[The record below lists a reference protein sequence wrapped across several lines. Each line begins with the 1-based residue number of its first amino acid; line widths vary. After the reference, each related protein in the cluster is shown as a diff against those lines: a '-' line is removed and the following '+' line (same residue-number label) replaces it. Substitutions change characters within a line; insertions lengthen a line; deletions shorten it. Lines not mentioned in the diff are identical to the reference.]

1 MSWNL
6 KSGSGRP
13 TTLGFFTP
21 PLVFG
26 ARSVNIVSFF
36 KRETG
41 SMAQQY
47 QPGQRWISDSEAE
60 LGLGTVLAQ
69 DGRLL
74 TVLYPATGETRQY
87 ALRNAPLTRVRFSPG
102 DVITHFENW
111 KMTVREVDDVDGLLV
126 YHGLNAQNEVV
137 TLPETQLSNF
147 IQFRLATDRL
157 FAGQIDQLSWFSLRY
172 NTLEHTS
179 RQLQSSL
186 WGLGGVRAQP
196 IAHQLH
202 IAREV
207 ADRIAPRVLLADEVG
222 LGKTIEAGLVIHRQ
236 LLSGRANR
244 VLILVPEN
252 LQHQWLVEMRR
263 RFNLQVALFDAERFM
278 ESDAGNPFEDT
289 QLALVALEWLVE
301 DEKAQDALFAAGWD
315 LMVVDEAH
323 HLVWHED
330 KASRE
335 YSLVEQLAEVI
346 AGVLLLTATPEQL
359 GQDSHFAR
367 LRLLDPN
374 RFHDLKAF
382 RAESENYRPVAQ
394 AVQELLDK
402 GKLSPQAQ
410 TTIHGFL
417 GAEGDA
423 LLAAVNAGDD
433 EAKSRLIRELLDR
446 HGTGRVLFRNTRAAV
461 QGFPERKLHEYPLPC
476 PVEYLELPVGEH
488 ADLYPEVSFQAHSE
502 VSEEERWWR
511 FDPRVDWLIDTLKML
526 KRVKVLVICA
536 HAETA
541 MDLEDALRV
550 RSGIPATVFHEGMNI
565 LERDRAAAYFADE
578 EFGAQVL
585 ICSEIG
591 SEGRNFQFS
600 HHLVLFDLPSHPDLL
615 EQRIG
620 RLDRIGQ
627 KHTIELHVPFLE
639 TSPQARLFQWYHEAL
654 NAFLNTCPTGNAL
667 QHQFG
672 SRLLPLL
679 ESGDDDE
686 WQKLI
691 NEARAER
698 ERLESELHTGR
709 DRLLELN
716 SGGAGEGEALVEAIL
731 DQDDQFSLP
740 IYMETLF
747 DAFGIDSEDH
757 SENALIL
764 KPSEKMLDA
773 SFPLGD
779 DEGVTITYDR
789 NQALSREDM
798 QFITWEHPMVQGG
811 MDLVLSGSMGNTAV
825 ALIKNKA
832 LKPGTVLL
840 ELIYVSEVVAPR
852 SLQLGRYLPPA
863 ALRCLLD
870 PNGNDL
876 SSRVSFNTLNDQ
888 LESVPRA
895 SANKFIQAQRDL
907 LTPRINAGEEKITPK
922 HAERVAE
929 AQRRLAADTEEELA
943 RLTAL
948 QAVNPTVRDSELVAL
963 RAQREQGLAML
974 EKAALRLEAIR
985 VLVAG

>member
-1 MSWNL
+1 
-6 KSGSGRP
+6 
-13 TTLGFFTP
+13 
-21 PLVFG
+21 
-26 ARSVNIVSFF
+26 
-36 KRETG
+36 
-41 SMAQQY
+41 MAQY
-47 QPGQRWISDSEAE
+47 EPGQRWISDSEAE
-60 LGLGTVLAQ
+60 LGLGTVLML
-69 DGRLL
+69 DGRML

-102 DVITHFENW
+102 DEITHFEGW
-111 KMTVREVDDVDGLLV
+111 KLTVQEVEDVDGLLV
-126 YHGLNAQNEVV
+126 YHGLNAQHESV

-147 IQFRLATDRL
+147 IQFRLASDRL
-157 FAGQIDQLSWFSLRY
+157 FAGQIDPLPWFALRY
-172 NTLEHTS
+172 HTLDYTS

-263 RFNLQVALFDAERFM
+263 RFNLDVALFDEERFI
-278 ESDAGNPFEDT
+278 ESDASNPFEDC
-289 QLALVALEWLVE
+289 QLALVALEWLCE

-315 LMVVDEAH
+315 LLVVDEAH
-323 HLVWHED
+323 HLVWHPEH
-330 KASRE
+330 ASDE
-335 YSLVEQLAEVI
+335 YALVEQLAGVI
-346 AGVLLLTATPEQL
+346 PGVLLLTATPEQL

-374 RFHDLKAF
+374 RFHDLAAF
-382 RAESENYRPVAQ
+382 RAESANYKPIAE

-402 GKLSPQAQ
+402 GRLSDAAHQ
-410 TTIHGFL
+410 TIHNFL
-417 GAEGDA
+417 GNDGEA
-423 LLAAVNAGDD
+423 LLGAVSDGDIQ
-433 EAKSRLIRELLDR
+433 ASARLVRELLDR
-446 HGTGRVLFRNTRAAV
+446 HGTGRLLFRNTRAAV
-461 QGFPERKLHEYPLPC
+461 QGFPDRELHPYPLASPD
-476 PVEYLELPVGEH
+476 EYMELPIGEH
-488 ADLYPEVSFQAHSE
+488 ADLYPEVSYQAQPD
-502 VSEEERWWR
+502 VDEEQRWWK
-511 FDPRVDWLIDTLKML
+511 FDPRVEWLIDTLKML
-526 KRVKVLVICA
+526 KKFKVLVICA

-550 RSGIPATVFHEGMNI
+550 RKGIPASVFHEGMSI

-591 SEGRNFQFS
+591 SEGRNFQFA
-600 HHLVLFDLPSHPDLL
+600 HHLVLFDLPAHPDLL

-627 KHTIELHVPFLE
+627 KHRIQLHVPYLE
-639 TSPQARLFQWYHEAL
+639 NSPQERLFQWYHQAL
-654 NAFLNTCPTGNAL
+654 NAFLATCPTGNAL

-679 ESGDDDE
+679 ESGDEGEWRALVDE
-686 WQKLI
+686 
-691 NEARAER
+691 ATT
-698 ERLESELHTGR
+698 ERLRLEGELHAGR

-731 DQDDQFSLP
+731 EQDDQFALP
-740 IYMETLF
+740 IYMEQLF

-757 SENALIL
+757 SDNALIL
-764 KPSEKMLDA
+764 RPGEKMLDA

-789 NQALSREDM
+789 GMALTREDM
-798 QFITWEHPMVQGG
+798 QFLTWEHPMVQGG
-811 MDLVLSGSMGNTAV
+811 MDLVRSGSMGNTGV

-832 LKPGTVLL
+832 LKAGTVLL
-840 ELIYVSEVVAPR
+840 EMLYVSEVVAPR
-852 SLQLGRYLPPA
+852 ALQLGRYLPPI

-870 PNGNDL
+870 ASGNDL
-876 SSRVSFNTLNDQ
+876 AAKVSFEKLNEQ

-895 SANKFIQAQRDL
+895 SANKFVQAQRDSL
-907 LTPRINAGEEKITPK
+907 NPLINAGEETIAPRHIT
-922 HAERVAE
+922 RVKE
-929 AQRRLAADTEEELA
+929 AKRRLAAETDEELA

-948 QAVNPTVRDSELVAL
+948 QAVNPSVRDSELDAL
-963 RAQREQGLAML
+963 RKLREQGLAML
-974 EKAALRLEAIR
+974 DKAALRLEAIR

>member
-1 MSWNL
+1 
-6 KSGSGRP
+6 
-13 TTLGFFTP
+13 
-21 PLVFG
+21 
-26 ARSVNIVSFF
+26 
-36 KRETG
+36 
-41 SMAQQY
+41 MAQQY

-60 LGLGTVLAQ
+60 LGLGTILAQ

-74 TVLYPATGETRQY
+74 TVLYPATGDTRQY
-87 ALRNAPLTRVRFSPG
+87 SLRNAPLTRVRFSPG
-102 DVITHFENW
+102 DQITHFEGW
-111 KMTVREVDDVDGLLV
+111 KLTVREVEDADGLLV
-126 YHGLNAQNEVV
+126 YHGLDGQNQARV
-137 TLPETQLSNF
+137 LPETQLSNF
-147 IQFRLATDRL
+147 IQFRLASDRL
-157 FAGQIDQLSWFSLRY
+157 FAGQIDPLSWFSLRY
-172 NTLEHTS
+172 NTLQHTS
-179 RQLQSSL
+179 KQMLSTL
-186 WGLGGVRAQP
+186 WGLGGCRAQP
-196 IAHQLH
+196 IAHQMH

-236 LLSGRANR
+236 LLCGRASR

-263 RFNLQVALFDAERFM
+263 RFNLQVALFDAERFI
-278 ESDAGNPFEDT
+278 ESDASNPFEDA

-323 HLVWHED
+323 HLVWHEEQ
-330 KASRE
+330 ASPE
-335 YSLVEQLAEVI
+335 YALVEQLAQVI
-346 AGVLLLTATPEQL
+346 PGVLLLTATPEQL

-374 RFHDLKAF
+374 RFHDLAAF
-382 RAESENYRPVAQ
+382 RAESEHYRPVAE
-394 AVQELLDK
+394 AVQELLDE
-402 GKLSPQAQ
+402 GRLSPKAHA
-410 TTIHGFL
+410 TIEGFL
-417 GAEGDA
+417 GAEGEA
-423 LLAAVNAGDD
+423 LLAAVTDGDSQ
-433 EAKSRLIRELLDR
+433 ASARLIRELLDR
-446 HGTGRVLFRNTRAAV
+446 HGTGRVLFRNTRAAI
-461 QGFPERKLHEYPLPC
+461 QGFPERQLHPYPLANP
-476 PVEYLELPVGEH
+476 EQYHALPSGER
-488 ADLYPEVSFQAHSE
+488 AELYPEVAFQAQGETSDD
-502 VSEEERWWR
+502 ERWWR

-526 KRVKVLVICA
+526 KRTKVLVICA

-550 RSGIPATVFHEGMNI
+550 RSGIPATVFHEGMSI

-591 SEGRNFQFS
+591 SEGRNFQFA
-600 HHLVLFDLPSHPDLL
+600 HHLVMFDLPAHPDLL

-627 KHTIELHVPFLE
+627 KHTIQLHIPYLQD
-639 TSPQARLFQWYHEAL
+639 SPQERLFQWYHQGL
-654 NAFLNTCPTGNAL
+654 NAFLATCPTGNAL

-672 SRLLPLL
+672 PRLLSLL
-679 ESGDDDE
+679 EGGDSKAWEALVD
-686 WQKLI
+686 
-691 NEARAER
+691 EARAER
-698 ERLESELHTGR
+698 ERLEAELHSGR

-716 SGGAGEGEALVEAIL
+716 SGGAGEGQALVEAIL
-731 DQDDQFSLP
+731 EQDDQFALP

-798 QFITWEHPMVQGG
+798 QFLTWEHPMVQGG

-840 ELIYVSEVVAPR
+840 ELLYVSEVVAPR
-852 SLQLGRYLPPA
+852 SLQLGRYLPSA

-870 PNGNDL
+870 ANGNDL
-876 SSRVSFNTLNDQ
+876 SPRVAFETLNDQ
-888 LESVPRA
+888 LESVPKA
-895 SANKFIQAQRDL
+895 SANKFVQAQRDVL
-907 LTPRINAGEEKITPK
+907 AKRIAGGEAKVMPS
-922 HAERVAE
+922 HVERVAE
-929 AQRRLAADTEEELA
+929 AQRRLAAEADEDLA

-948 QAVNPTVRDSELVAL
+948 KAVNPSVRDSEIDAL
-963 RAQREQGLAML
+963 RKQREEGLAML

>member
-1 MSWNL
+1 
-6 KSGSGRP
+6 
-13 TTLGFFTP
+13 
-21 PLVFG
+21 
-26 ARSVNIVSFF
+26 
-36 KRETG
+36 
-41 SMAQQY
+41 MAQQY

-69 DGRLL
+69 EGRLL
-74 TVLYPATGETRQY
+74 TVLYPATGDTRQY
-87 ALRNAPLTRVRFSPG
+87 SLRNAPLTRVRFSPG
-102 DVITHFENW
+102 DQIIHFEGW
-111 KMTVREVDDVDGLLV
+111 KLTVREVEDHDGLLV
-126 YHGLNAQNEVV
+126 YHGLDAQNQPR

-147 IQFRLATDRL
+147 IQFRLASDRL
-157 FAGQIDQLSWFSLRY
+157 FAGQIDPLSWFSLRY

-179 RQLQSSL
+179 KQMQSAL
-186 WGLGGVRAQP
+186 WGLGGCRAQP

-222 LGKTIEAGLVIHRQ
+222 LGKTIEAGLIIHRQ
-236 LLSGRANR
+236 LLCGRASR
-244 VLILVPEN
+244 VLIMVPEN

-263 RFNLQVALFDAERFM
+263 RFNLEVALFDAERFI
-278 ESDAGNPFEDT
+278 ESDASNPFEDA
-289 QLALVALEWLVE
+289 QLALVALEWLTE

-315 LMVVDEAH
+315 MMVVDEAH
-323 HLVWHED
+323 HLVWHEER
-330 KASRE
+330 ASPE
-335 YSLVEQLAEVI
+335 YALIEQLSQVI
-346 AGVLLLTATPEQL
+346 PGVLLLTATPEQL

-374 RFHDLKAF
+374 RFHDLAAF
-382 RAESENYRPVAQ
+382 RAESENYRPVAE
-394 AVQELLDK
+394 AVQELLDE
-402 GKLSPQAQ
+402 GRLSPKAKA
-410 TTIHGFL
+410 TIEGFL

-423 LLAAVNAGDD
+423 LLAAVSDGDTQ
-433 EAKSRLIRELLDR
+433 ASARLIRELLDR

-461 QGFPERKLHEYPLPC
+461 QGFPERHLHPYPLANPDQ
-476 PVEYLELPVGEH
+476 YRELPAGER
-488 ADLYPEVSFQAHSE
+488 AELYPEVTFQSQVE
-502 VSEEERWWR
+502 SSEEERWWH
-511 FDPRVDWLIDTLKML
+511 FDPRVDWLVDTLKML
-526 KRVKVLVICA
+526 KRTKVLVICA

-541 MDLEDALRV
+541 MDLEDALRM
-550 RSGIPATVFHEGMNI
+550 RSGIPATVFHEGMSI

-591 SEGRNFQFS
+591 SEGRNFQFA

-627 KHTIELHVPFLE
+627 KHTIELHVPYLQD
-639 TSPQARLFQWYHEAL
+639 SPQERLFQWYHEGL
-654 NAFLNTCPTGNAL
+654 NAFLATCPTGNAL

-672 SRLLPLL
+672 PRLLPLL
-679 ESGDDDE
+679 EGAKASDWDALVED
-686 WQKLI
+686 
-691 NEARAER
+691 ARQER
-698 ERLESELHTGR
+698 ERLEAELHSGR

-731 DQDDQFSLP
+731 EQDDQFALP

-789 NQALSREDM
+789 LQALSREDM

-840 ELIYVSEVVAPR
+840 ELLYVSEVVAPR

-870 PNGNDL
+870 ANGNDL
-876 SSRVSFNTLNDQ
+876 ASRVAFETLNEQ

-895 SANKFIQAQRDL
+895 SANKFIQAQRDVL
-907 LTPRINAGEEKITPK
+907 SKRIADGEAKILPRHTD
-922 HAERVAE
+922 RVDE
-929 AQRRLAADTEEELA
+929 AQRRLAAESDEELA

-948 QAVNPTVRDSELVAL
+948 QAVNPSVRDSEIDTL
-963 RAQREQGLAML
+963 RKHREDGLAML
-974 EKAALRLEAIR
+974 GKSALRLEAIR

>member
-1 MSWNL
+1 
-6 KSGSGRP
+6 
-13 TTLGFFTP
+13 
-21 PLVFG
+21 
-26 ARSVNIVSFF
+26 
-36 KRETG
+36 
-41 SMAQQY
+41 MAQQY

-60 LGLGTVLAQ
+60 LGLGTILAQ

-74 TVLYPATGETRQY
+74 TVLYPATGDTRQY
-87 ALRNAPLTRVRFSPG
+87 SLRNAPLTRVRFSPG
-102 DVITHFENW
+102 DQITHFEGW
-111 KMTVREVDDVDGLLV
+111 KLTVREVDDIDGLMV
-126 YHGLNAQNEVV
+126 YHGLDGQNQPR

-147 IQFRLATDRL
+147 IQFRLASDRL
-157 FAGQIDQLSWFSLRY
+157 FAGQIDPLSWFSLRY
-172 NTLEHTS
+172 NTLQHTS
-179 RQLQSSL
+179 KQMQSAL
-186 WGLGGVRAQP
+186 WGLGGCRAQP

-207 ADRIAPRVLLADEVG
+207 ADRSAPRVLLADEVG

-236 LLSGRANR
+236 LLSGRASR

-263 RFNLQVALFDAERFM
+263 RFNLQVALFDAERFI
-278 ESDAGNPFEDT
+278 ESDASNPFEDA
-289 QLALVALEWLVE
+289 QLALVALEWLVD

-330 KASRE
+330 QVSAE
-335 YSLVEQLAEVI
+335 YGLVEQLAQVI
-346 AGVLLLTATPEQL
+346 PGVLLLTATPEQL

-374 RFHDLKAF
+374 RFHDLAAF
-382 RAESENYRPVAQ
+382 RAESENYRPVAE
-394 AVQELLDK
+394 AVQELLDE
-402 GKLSPQAQ
+402 GRLSPEAHA
-410 TTIHGFL
+410 TIQGFL
-417 GAEGDA
+417 GAEGEA
-423 LLAAVNAGDD
+423 LLAAVSGGDSQ
-433 EAKSRLIRELLDR
+433 ASARLIRELLDR
-446 HGTGRVLFRNTRAAV
+446 HGTGRVLFRNTRAAI
-461 QGFPERKLHEYPLPC
+461 QGFPERQLHPYPLATP
-476 PVEYLELPVGEH
+476 EQYRDLPAGEH
-488 ADLYPEVSFQAHSE
+488 AELYPEVAFQAQGD
-502 VSEEERWWR
+502 VADDERWWR

-526 KRVKVLVICA
+526 KRTKVLVICA

-550 RSGIPATVFHEGMNI
+550 RSGIPASVFHEGMNI

-591 SEGRNFQFS
+591 SEGRNFQFA
-600 HHLVLFDLPSHPDLL
+600 HHLVMFDLPAHPDLL

-627 KHTIELHVPFLE
+627 KHTIQLHIPYLQG
-639 TSPQARLFQWYHEAL
+639 SPQERLFQWYHEGL

-672 SRLLPLL
+672 PRLLPLL
-679 ESGDDDE
+679 EGGESKAWDTLVAD
-686 WQKLI
+686 
-691 NEARAER
+691 ARSER
-698 ERLESELHTGR
+698 ERLEAELHTGR

-716 SGGAGEGEALVEAIL
+716 SGGAGEGQALVEAIL
-731 DQDDQFSLP
+731 EQDDQFALP

-789 NQALSREDM
+789 AQALSREDM
-798 QFITWEHPMVQGG
+798 QFLTWEHPMVQGG

-840 ELIYVSEVVAPR
+840 ELLFVSEVVAPR

-870 PNGNDL
+870 ANGNDL
-876 SSRVSFNTLNDQ
+876 AARVAFETLNEQ

-895 SANKFIQAQRDL
+895 SANKFVQAQRDVL
-907 LTPRINAGEEKITPK
+907 AKRISGGEEKIMPT
-922 HAERVAE
+922 HVERVAE
-929 AQRRLAADTEEELA
+929 AQRRLAAEADEELA
-943 RLTAL
+943 RLVAL
-948 QAVNPTVRDSELVAL
+948 QAVNPSVRDSEIDAL
-963 RAQREQGLAML
+963 RKQREEGLAML
-974 EKAALRLEAIR
+974 DKAALRLASHSRTGSWLI
-985 VLVAG
+985 

>member
-1 MSWNL
+1 
-6 KSGSGRP
+6 
-13 TTLGFFTP
+13 
-21 PLVFG
+21 
-26 ARSVNIVSFF
+26 
-36 KRETG
+36 
-41 SMAQQY
+41 MAQQY

-74 TVLYPATGETRQY
+74 TVLYPATGDTRQY
-87 ALRNAPLTRVRFSPG
+87 SLRNAPLTRVRFSPG
-102 DVITHFENW
+102 DQITHFEGW
-111 KMTVREVDDVDGLLV
+111 KLTVREVDDVDGLLV
-126 YHGLNAQNEVV
+126 YHGLDGQNQAC

-147 IQFRLATDRL
+147 IQFRLASDRL
-157 FAGQIDQLSWFSLRY
+157 FAGQIDPLSWFSLRY

-179 RQLQSSL
+179 RQLQSAL
-186 WGLGGVRAQP
+186 WGLGGTRAQP

-236 LLSGRANR
+236 LLSGRASR

-263 RFNLQVALFDAERFM
+263 RFNLQVALFDAERFI
-278 ESDAGNPFEDT
+278 ESDASNPFEDA
-289 QLALVALEWLVE
+289 QLALVALEWLTE

-315 LMVVDEAH
+315 LLVVDEAH
-323 HLVWHED
+323 HLVWHEEQV
-330 KASRE
+330 SPE
-335 YSLVEQLAEVI
+335 YGLVEQLAQVI
-346 AGVLLLTATPEQL
+346 PGVLLLTATPEQL

-374 RFHDLKAF
+374 RFHDLAAF
-382 RAESENYRPVAQ
+382 RAESEHYRPVAE
-394 AVQELLDK
+394 AVQELLDE
-402 GKLSPQAQ
+402 GRLSAKAHA
-410 TTIHGFL
+410 TIEGFL
-417 GAEGDA
+417 GAEGEA
-423 LLAAVNAGDD
+423 LLAAVNDGDTQ
-433 EAKSRLIRELLDR
+433 ASARLIRELLDR

-461 QGFPERKLHEYPLPC
+461 QGFPERNLHPYPLPS
-476 PVEYLELPVGEH
+476 PDQYMELPVGEH
-488 ADLYPEVSFQAHSE
+488 AELYPEVAFQSQGDTD
-502 VSEEERWWR
+502 EEERWWR

-550 RSGIPATVFHEGMNI
+550 RSGIPATVFHEGMSI

-591 SEGRNFQFS
+591 SEGRNFQFA
-600 HHLVLFDLPSHPDLL
+600 HHLVLFDLPAHPDLL

-627 KHTIELHVPFLE
+627 KHTIELHVPYLQN
-639 TSPQARLFQWYHEAL
+639 SPQERLFQWYDQAL
-654 NAFLNTCPTGNAL
+654 NAFLATCPTGNAL

-672 SRLLPLL
+672 PRLLPLL
-679 ESGDDDE
+679 ESGDDGE
-686 WQKLI
+686 WQVLVD
-691 NEARAER
+691 EARAER
-698 ERLESELHTGR
+698 ERLEAELHSGR

-716 SGGAGEGEALVEAIL
+716 SGGAGEGQALVEAIL
-731 DQDDQFSLP
+731 EQDDQFALP

-840 ELIYVSEVVAPR
+840 ELLYVSEVVAPR
-852 SLQLGRYLPPA
+852 ALQLGRYLPPA

-870 PNGNDL
+870 TNGNDL
-876 SSRVSFNTLNDQ
+876 ASRVSFETLNDQ
-888 LESVPRA
+888 LESVPKA
-895 SANKFIQAQRDL
+895 SANKFIQAQRDV
-907 LTPRINAGEEKITPK
+907 LTPRINSGEAKIMPR

-929 AQRRLAADTEEELA
+929 AQRRLAAETDEELA

-948 QAVNPTVRDSELVAL
+948 QAVNPSVRDSEIEAV
-963 RAQREQGLAML
+963 RKQREEGLAML

>member
-1 MSWNL
+1 
-6 KSGSGRP
+6 
-13 TTLGFFTP
+13 
-21 PLVFG
+21 
-26 ARSVNIVSFF
+26 
-36 KRETG
+36 
-41 SMAQQY
+41 MAQQY

-60 LGLGTVLAQ
+60 LGLGTILAQ

-74 TVLYPATGETRQY
+74 TVLYPATGDTRQY
-87 ALRNAPLTRVRFSPG
+87 SLRNAPLTRVRFSPG
-102 DVITHFENW
+102 DQITHFEGW
-111 KMTVREVDDVDGLLV
+111 KLTVREVDDIDGLMV
-126 YHGLNAQNEVV
+126 YHGLDGQNQPR

-147 IQFRLATDRL
+147 IQFRLASDRL
-157 FAGQIDQLSWFSLRY
+157 FAGQIDPLSWFSLRY
-172 NTLEHTS
+172 NTLQHTS
-179 RQLQSSL
+179 KQMQSAL
-186 WGLGGVRAQP
+186 WGLGGCRAQP

-207 ADRIAPRVLLADEVG
+207 ADRSAPRVLLADEVG

-263 RFNLQVALFDAERFM
+263 RFNLQVALFDAERFI
-278 ESDAGNPFEDT
+278 ESDASNPFEDA
-289 QLALVALEWLVE
+289 QLALVALEWLVD

-315 LMVVDEAH
+315 MMVVDEAH

-330 KASRE
+330 QVSAE
-335 YSLVEQLAEVI
+335 YGLVEQLAQVI
-346 AGVLLLTATPEQL
+346 PGVLLLTATPEQL

-374 RFHDLKAF
+374 RFHDLAAF
-382 RAESENYRPVAQ
+382 RAESEHYRPVAE
-394 AVQELLDK
+394 AVQELLDE
-402 GKLSPQAQ
+402 GRLSPKAHA
-410 TTIHGFL
+410 TIQGFL
-417 GAEGDA
+417 GAEGEA
-423 LLAAVNAGDD
+423 LLASVNDGDSQ
-433 EAKSRLIRELLDR
+433 ASARLIRELLDR
-446 HGTGRVLFRNTRAAV
+446 HGTGRVLFRNTRAAI
-461 QGFPERKLHEYPLPC
+461 QGFPERQLHPYPLATP
-476 PVEYLELPVGEH
+476 EQYRDLPAGEH
-488 ADLYPEVSFQAHSE
+488 AELYPEVAFQAQGD
-502 VSEEERWWR
+502 VADDERWWR

-526 KRVKVLVICA
+526 KRTKVLVICA

-550 RSGIPATVFHEGMNI
+550 RSGIPASVFHEGMNI

-591 SEGRNFQFS
+591 SEGRNFQFA
-600 HHLVLFDLPSHPDLL
+600 HHLVMFDLPAHPDLL

-627 KHTIELHVPFLE
+627 KHTIQLHIPYLLG
-639 TSPQARLFQWYHEAL
+639 SPQERLFQWYHEGL

-672 SRLLPLL
+672 PRLLPLL
-679 ESGDDDE
+679 EGGESKAWDALVDD
-686 WQKLI
+686 
-691 NEARAER
+691 ARSER
-698 ERLESELHTGR
+698 ERLEAELHTGR

-716 SGGAGEGEALVEAIL
+716 SGGAGEGQALVEDIL
-731 DQDDQFSLP
+731 EQDDQFALP

-789 NQALSREDM
+789 AQALSREDM
-798 QFITWEHPMVQGG
+798 QFLTWEHPMVQGG

-840 ELIYVSEVVAPR
+840 ELLFVSEVVAPR

-870 PNGNDL
+870 ANGNDL
-876 SSRVSFNTLNDQ
+876 ASRVAFETLNEQ

-895 SANKFIQAQRDL
+895 SANKFVQAQRDVL
-907 LTPRINAGEEKITPK
+907 AKRISGGEEKIMPT
-922 HAERVAE
+922 HVERVAE
-929 AQRRLAADTEEELA
+929 AQRRLAAEADEELA
-943 RLTAL
+943 RLVAL
-948 QAVNPTVRDSELVAL
+948 QAVNPSVRDSEIDAL
-963 RAQREQGLAML
+963 RKQREDGLAML
-974 EKAALRLEAIR
+974 DKAALRLEAIR